1 MSGKWAESG
10 PRVDPGWGRDTQVVT
25 LGIGLGG
32 QIPLAGNADS
42 NVFQELIY
50 KEFFSQGDLVRVR

>member
-10 PRVDPGWGRDTQVVT
+10 PRAGPGWSRDTQVVT

-32 QIPLAGNADS
+32 QIPLAGNDDS

-50 KEFFSQGDLVRVR
+50 KEFFSQGDLVCVR